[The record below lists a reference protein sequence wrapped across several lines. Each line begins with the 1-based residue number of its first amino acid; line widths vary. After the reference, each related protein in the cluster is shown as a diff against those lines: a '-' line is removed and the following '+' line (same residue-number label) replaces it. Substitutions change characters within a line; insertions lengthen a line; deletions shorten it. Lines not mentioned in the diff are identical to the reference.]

1 MRPLVAV
8 LPLLLI
14 VLGLSAA
21 PLASAQATY
30 QLFPGDTITHDEKEY
45 SLTELVGSQNC
56 KIFYDG
62 AESPSLIVG
71 DTVGELTVTE
81 ISNTYIILEGEE
93 GQSQEEEEEENWDIP
108 DPIAELRYTLES
120 GDVLLFSDDTGVN
133 GAMCYIFGETMNPTF
148 LFWSGGRLPT
158 ISKTPT
164 PDEKVSLSIGQ
175 RYESQTIW
183 GLTVRVEVVDVDK
196 VVVVM
201 ETDDSISLMKT
212 TAGGQDISDVIDRL
226 WANWEASLPT
236 APSPTDYT
244 GVLIFGIFAIL
255 SISGVSLYMKYRM
268 SWGQR
273 WT

>member
-21 PLASAQATY
+21 PLASAQTTY
-30 QLFPGDTITHDEKEY
+30 QLFPGDTITHDGKEY

-62 AESPSLIVG
+62 AESPSLTIG
-71 DTVGELTVTE
+71 NTIGELTVTE
-81 ISNTYIILEGEE
+81 ISNTYVILEGEG
-93 GQSQEEEEEENWDIP
+93 GQSQEEEENWDIP
-108 DPIAELRYTLES
+108 DPIAELRYTLSS
-120 GDVLLFSDDTGVN
+120 GDILLFSDDSGVN
-133 GAMCYIFGETMNPTF
+133 GAMAYVFGETMSPTF

-164 PDEKVSLSIGQ
+164 PDEKVSLSVGES
-175 RYESQTIW
+175 RESQTIW
-183 GLTVRVEVVDVDK
+183 GLTVRVEAIDLDR

-212 TAGGQDISDVIDRL
+212 TAGGSDWSDVVEQL
-226 WANWEASLPT
+226 KLYAQSLIPA

-244 GVLIFGIFAIL
+244 GVIIFGIVVITVIS
-255 SISGVSLYMKYRM
+255 SISLFMKYRM

-273 WT
+273 TW